1 MFPEISSEFLKWKL
15 RELLDH
21 RISFA
26 FYISLKRI
34 RMFSKIYLYWHPN
47 FFHLRIPLI
56 KSDANFIQI
65 GAVTRASKIDFD
77 ELAAN
82 IGKLESECKASWD
95 HLKLIAKHDGSTMM
109 KVK

>member
-1 MFPEISSEFLKWKL
+1 MFKVFVPLENRDQKDF
-15 RELLDH
+15 
-21 RISFA
+21 RI
-26 FYISLKRI
+26 
-34 RMFSKIYLYWHPN
+34 
-47 FFHLRIPLI
+47 FF
-56 KSDANFIQI
+56 QI

>member
-1 MFPEISSEFLKWKL
+1 L
-15 RELLDH
+15 
-21 RISFA
+21 
-26 FYISLKRI
+26 
-34 RMFSKIYLYWHPN
+34 
-47 FFHLRIPLI
+47 
-56 KSDANFIQI
+56 QI

-82 IGKLESECKASWD
+82 IAKLESECKASWD

>member
-1 MFPEISSEFLKWKL
+1 M
-15 RELLDH
+15 
-21 RISFA
+21 SFEN
-26 FYISLKRI
+26 R
-34 RMFSKIYLYWHPN
+34 N
-47 FFHLRIPLI
+47 QG
-56 KSDANFIQI
+56 KSMNLVQI

>member
-1 MFPEISSEFLKWKL
+1 M
-15 RELLDH
+15 
-21 RISFA
+21 
-26 FYISLKRI
+26 
-34 RMFSKIYLYWHPN
+34 YLV
-47 FFHLRIPLI
+47 
-56 KSDANFIQI
+56 QI

>member
-1 MFPEISSEFLKWKL
+1 LKVIGIIFTATPT
-15 RELLDH
+15 R
-21 RISFA
+21 FC
-26 FYISLKRI
+26 F
-34 RMFSKIYLYWHPN
+34 
-47 FFHLRIPLI
+47 
-56 KSDANFIQI
+56 QI

-82 IGKLESECKASWD
+82 IAKLESECKASWD

>member
-1 MFPEISSEFLKWKL
+1 M
-15 RELLDH
+15 
-21 RISFA
+21 A
-26 FYISLKRI
+26 FSAPPTR
-34 RMFSKIYLYWHPN
+34 FC
-47 FFHLRIPLI
+47 F
-56 KSDANFIQI
+56 QI

-82 IGKLESECKASWD
+82 IAKLENECKASWD